1 MLGGD
6 GVQRHL
12 PVAFPEGKRHDAHCT
27 WGWLG
32 SSPFWMGAEK
42 FAPTGIRS
50 QDRPARSEQLYGL
63 CSPGPSKEIYT
74 QLKQRK
80 HGIEGKNLAG
90 KSKRHIRNKRADGT
104 TQSRSVHLKKLIV
117 VRVVT
122 RFTAFSVIRTFITV
136 SKKKYHHWTLFWAT
150 KTISRHYYDTFHY
163 YPLISAPYWPRL

>member
-1 MLGGD
+1 
-6 GVQRHL
+6 
-12 PVAFPEGKRHDAHCT
+12 
-27 WGWLG
+27 
-32 SSPFWMGAEK
+32 MGAEK

-80 HGIEGKNLAG
+80 HGIERENLAG

-136 SKKKYHHWTLFWAT
+136 SKKKNTITELYSELQKQSHAT
-150 KTISRHYYDTFHY
+150 ITTRFTIIHSYPPPTDHVYNKKVKQSYYR
-163 YPLISAPYWPRL
+163 PGQALRVPGG